1 MSDRYWLWMWA
12 RLLAAVTVIT
22 WIGLILV
29 TPTLSAQDQPTGS
42 LADIARQARAQKQGQ
57 PGDDSGHAQQVADQL
72 SEDQNDAAPEGFK
85 TYNAGDYK
93 LWVPAPYRMEGHDDA
108 GAVLS
113 GPIVGAKTPL
123 VLVGTPI
130 AFHWQTNDAAFHD
143 AAANFSHL
151 YAPSSKCEKNT
162 IENRAAYRCS
172 LANASL
178 SGTRVSGNAVFALGS
193 DNIYPLFCVTTT
205 DGQAHDILSD
215 PHASNS
221 AKQKARKALESED
234 AESKGVWQQCET
246 VFQSIHLKPQAIHS
260 QSAQADAPA
269 PAEQA
274 PTQASPVPAAST
286 KQVPTSSA
294 SGEQAATAPDG
305 FKVHPLHYCSGP
317 QQCWDGSVL
326 VPSDAQLISSECKHD
341 VFETKVQGA
350 KFLLLAGPARGD
362 CDGHAANTPD
372 LVRWKQL
379 ADPETNPDPSTYS
392 TIGSQSTRINGTSAT
407 ITTIAFRNGLENWM
421 GKRAEVESNG
431 VLLVVGCMA
440 PRDHFADGD
449 SVCSTLIG
457 SLQLP

>member
-12 RLLAAVTVIT
+12 RLLAAVAVIT

-57 PGDDSGHAQQVADQL
+57 SADDASRAQQVANEL
-72 SEDQNDAAPEGFK
+72 SEDQNDAAPGGFK
-85 TYNAGDYK
+85 TYNGGDYK
-93 LWVPAPYRMEGHDDA
+93 LWVPAPYRVEGHDDA

-113 GPIVGAKTPL
+113 GPAVGVKTPL

-130 AFHWQTNDAAFHD
+130 AIHWQNNDTAFHD

-151 YAPSSKCEKNT
+151 YAPSSNCEKTT

-172 LANASL
+172 LADASL
-178 SGTRVSGNAVFALGS
+178 LGSRVSGNAVFVLGS
-193 DNIYPLFCVTTT
+193 DNIYPLFCVTPT
-205 DGQAHDILSD
+205 DSQAREIVND
-215 PHASNS
+215 PHASYS
-221 AKQKARKALESED
+221 AKQRARKALESED
-234 AESKGVWQQCET
+234 AESQGVWQQCET

-260 QSAQADAPA
+260 QSAQADVPA

-274 PTQASPVPAAST
+274 PAPASSAPAAST
-286 KQVPTSSA
+286 KQVLVSSA

-305 FKVHPLHYCSGP
+305 FKVHPFRYCGSP
-317 QQCWDGSVL
+317 QQCWDASVL
-326 VPSDAQLISSECKHD
+326 VPSDAQLISSECKHY

-350 KFLLLAGPARGD
+350 KFLLLAGPGRGD

-372 LVRWKQL
+372 LIRWKQL

-392 TIGSQSTRINGTSAT
+392 TIGSQTMRINGTSAT
-407 ITTIAFRNGLENWM
+407 ITTIAFRSGLENWM

-440 PRDHFADGD
+440 PRDHFSDGD